1 VSPINNAFVVRPFG
15 EKSNVDFNAI
25 HDQLIAPALQ
35 AFGVA
40 KTTTLDILE
49 SGNIRAD
56 MFRLLLTADVVIAD
70 LSIHNANVFYELGI
84 RHSLVKKHTIL
95 IRADVDKIPFDL
107 FTDRYLLYDVKDPA
121 ACLATLIQTIEATLR
136 TSNETDS
143 PVFSLLP
150 GLVAQDAESF
160 IVVPP
165 RFSEAVRE
173 VVGSKTDDDSKT
185 ADLVL
190 FATEIA
196 GLAWEVAGLRHLGRT
211 LLQIKAFEAAK
222 EIWERIRSGDP
233 DDVEANHCLST
244 IYQRLGDPA
253 RAEIALDR
261 VLRHPLASKTARSE
275 ALALR
280 ARNAK
285 SDWTDAW
292 RDLPTM
298 EERREAALTSTL
310 ICTAAV
316 SYRDAYLLDLK
327 NFYPGLNALACA
339 LLLVQLANSQPD
351 LWAAL
356 HDNPE
361 RELEPFTEMLSLL
374 PGSVRISIEAALP
387 DATGDNLQWADVS
400 LADLA
405 FYCSMK
411 PAVVA
416 ARYKQKTATLTPF
429 KIGAVRDQLEI
440 FRGLQIFTEAAEA
453 GLAAMKQA
461 AAESRDAPPHVI
473 LFTGHRVD
481 EPERTTPRFPES
493 KVAAATAEIEN
504 AIDSVLKQHP
514 NVIGV
519 AGAASGGDMLFHE
532 VLRRRGI
539 PTEIYLALPPDLY
552 ARRSVEPSKG
562 DWRDRFDQLVKDP
575 KLRIL
580 QEQEKLPDWLFEKG
594 ASYKVWER
602 ANLWMLGR
610 ALVHGASN
618 MTLIALWNGES
629 GDGPGGT
636 ADMVSRAEER
646 GAKVVLLGKTVF

>member
-1 VSPINNAFVVRPFG
+1 MSTITNAFVVRPFG
-15 EKSNVDFNAI
+15 EKSSVNFDTI
-25 HDQLIAPALQ
+25 HDQLIAPALR
-35 AFGVA
+35 AFGVD

-49 SGNIRAD
+49 AGNIRAD

-95 IRADVDKIPFDL
+95 IRADIDKIPFDL
-107 FTDRYLLYDVKDPA
+107 FTDRYLLYNVNDPA
-121 ACLATLIQTIEATLR
+121 ACLPTLIRTIEATLR

-150 GLVAQDAESF
+150 GLVEQDAEAF

-165 RFSEAVRE
+165 RFSERVRE
-173 VVGSKTDDDSKT
+173 VLGSKTDADSKT

-190 FATEIA
+190 SATEIA
-196 GLAWEVAGLRHLGRT
+196 GLAWEIAGLRLLGGA
-211 LLQIKAFEAAK
+211 LMQIKAFEAAK
-222 EIWERIRSGDP
+222 EVWERIRAADAN
-233 DDVEANHCLST
+233 DVEANHCLST
-244 IYQRLGDPA
+244 IYQRLDDPA
-253 RAEIALDR
+253 RAENAVDR
-261 VLRHPLASKTARSE
+261 VLQHPLASKKARSE

-285 SDWTDAW
+285 SAWVDDWRGLT
-292 RDLPTM
+292 T
-298 EERREAALTSTL
+298 EKERREAALTSPL

-339 LLLVQLANSQPD
+339 LLLMELAKEQPE

-356 HDNPE
+356 HDQPE
-361 RELEPFTEMLSLL
+361 RDMEPFAEMRSLL
-374 PGSVRISIEAALP
+374 PGSVRISIDAALP
-387 DATGDNLQWADVS
+387 EATGDERQWADVS

-405 FYCSMK
+405 FYSGMN
-411 PAVVA
+411 PTAVA
-416 ARYKQKTATLTPF
+416 LRYRQKTATLTPF

-440 FRGLQIFTEAAEA
+440 FRGLGIFAKAAEA

-461 AAESRDAPPHVI
+461 EAESRDAPPHVI

-493 KVAAATAEIEN
+493 KVAAAADEIEI
-504 AIDSVLKQHP
+504 AIDNLLKNHP
-514 NVIGV
+514 RAIGV
-519 AGAASGGDMLFHE
+519 AGAASGGDILFHE
-532 VLRRRGI
+532 ALRRRGI

-562 DWRDRFDQLVKDP
+562 DWRDRFDQLVSDP
-575 KLRIL
+575 KRRIL
-580 QEQEKLPDWLFEKG
+580 QEQEELPDWLFEKG
-594 ASYKVWER
+594 PSYKVWER
-602 ANLWMLGR
+602 ANLWMLSR
-610 ALVHGASN
+610 AMAHGGSN
-618 MTLIALWNGES
+618 MTLVALWNGQS

-636 ADMVSRAEER
+636 ADMVDRAKER
-646 GAKVVLLGKTVF
+646 GARVMLLGKNVF

>member
-1 VSPINNAFVVRPFG
+1 VSTINNAFVVRPFG
-15 EKSNVDFNAI
+15 EKSNVNFNAI

-35 AFGVA
+35 AFGVT

-95 IRADVDKIPFDL
+95 IRAEIDKIPFDL
-107 FTDRYLLYDVKDPA
+107 FTDRYLLYDVHDPA
-121 ACLATLIQTIEATLR
+121 ASLPTLIRTIDATLR
-136 TSNETDS
+136 SANETDS

-150 GLVAQDAESF
+150 GLVEQDAEAF

-165 RFSEAVRE
+165 RFSEKVRE
-173 VVGSKTDDDSKT
+173 VLGSKTDADSKT

-196 GLAWEVAGLRHLGRT
+196 GLSWEIAGLRLLGRA

-222 EIWERIRSGDP
+222 EVWERIRATEAS
-233 DDVEANHCLST
+233 DVESNHCLST
-244 IYQRLGDPA
+244 IYQRLGDPG
-253 RAEIALDR
+253 RAENALDR
-261 VLRHPLASKTARSE
+261 VLQHPLASKKARSE

-285 SDWTDAW
+285 SEWLSTW
-292 RDLPTM
+292 RDLATV
-298 EERREAALTSTL
+298 EERQEAALTSPL
-310 ICTAAV
+310 LCTAAE

-339 LLLVQLANSQPD
+339 LLLVQLAEKQPD

-356 HDNPE
+356 HDKPE
-361 RELEPFTEMLSLL
+361 RELEPFAEMLSLL
-374 PGSVRISIEAALP
+374 PGSVRISIDAALAE
-387 DATGDNLQWADVS
+387 ATDDDREWAEVS

-405 FYCSMK
+405 FYSAMK
-411 PAVVA
+411 PAIVS

-440 FRGLQIFTEAAEA
+440 FRGLGVFQEAAEA

-461 AAESRDAPPHVI
+461 SVESRDALPHVI

-481 EPERTTPRFPES
+481 EPDRTTPRFPES
-493 KVAAATAEIEN
+493 KVAAASAEIES
-504 AIDSVLKQHP
+504 AIDSVIKQHP
-514 NVIGV
+514 KAIGV
-519 AGAASGGDMLFHE
+519 AGAASGGDILFHE
-532 VLRRRGI
+532 ALRRRAI
-539 PTEIYLALPPDLY
+539 PTEIYLALPPDQY
-552 ARRSVEPSKG
+552 ARRSVEPSQG
-562 DWRDRFDQLVKDP
+562 DWRDRFDQLVNDP
-575 KLRIL
+575 KRRIL
-580 QEQEKLPDWLFEKG
+580 QEQEELPDWLFEKG
-594 ASYKVWER
+594 TSYKVWER

-610 ALVHGASN
+610 AMAHGGSN
-618 MTLIALWNGES
+618 MTLVALWDGKS

-636 ADMVSRAEER
+636 ADMVARAKER
-646 GAKVVLLGKTVF
+646 GARVVLLGKTVF

>member
-1 VSPINNAFVVRPFG
+1 VSTINNAFVVRPFG
-15 EKSNVDFNAI
+15 EKSNVNFDTI
-25 HDQLIAPALQ
+25 HDQLIAPALR
-35 AFGVA
+35 AFGVG

-107 FTDRYLLYDVKDPA
+107 FTDRYLLYCVNDPA

-173 VVGSKTDDDSKT
+173 VVGSKTDADSKT

-196 GLAWEVAGLRHLGRT
+196 GLPWEVAGLRHLGRK

-285 SDWTDAW
+285 SGWTDAW

-298 EERREAALTSTL
+298 EERREAALTSPL

-316 SYRDAYLLDLK
+316 SYRDAYLLDLR

-339 LLLVQLANSQPD
+339 LLLVQLAQTEPE
-351 LWAAL
+351 LWAAI
-356 HDNPE
+356 HEKPE
-361 RELEPFTEMLSLL
+361 IELEPFREMLSLF

-387 DATGDNLQWADVS
+387 EATGDEREWAEVS

-405 FYCSMK
+405 FYSGLK
-411 PAVVA
+411 PVVVS
-416 ARYKQKTATLTPF
+416 ARYRHKTATLTPF

-440 FRGLQIFTEAAEA
+440 FRGLGIFTEAAEA

-461 AAESRDAPPHVI
+461 AAESRDTPPHVI

-481 EPERTTPRFPES
+481 EPERNPPRFPES

-519 AGAASGGDMLFHE
+519 AGAASGGDILFHE
-532 VLRRRGI
+532 ALRRRGI
-539 PTEIYLALPPDLY
+539 PREIYLALPPDLY
-552 ARRSVEPSKG
+552 ARKSVEPSKG

-575 KLRIL
+575 TPRIL

-602 ANLWMLGR
+602 ANLWMLAR
-610 ALVHGASN
+610 AMVHSN

-636 ADMVSRAEER
+636 EDMVRCAEER